1 VITVSRARDTLLRS
15 GLGYDIVF
23 LLVERAGAHVTTRGN
38 IARFLP
44 GGVAVEVD
52 ARTGQV
58 IGESPDPFQ
67 DRMQ

>member
-1 VITVSRARDTLLRS
+1 MITVSRARDTLLR
-15 GLGYDIVF
+15 GGPVYD
-23 LLVERAGAHVTTRGN
+23 LLEGTSAEVTARGN